1 MSYAGVWTAANAP
14 DFQGRCLAGLW
25 DVSVKVLGGNPS
37 KDDAAYSN
45 IVLRGEQEITPA
57 VLAMQVLRNTT
68 IAADP
73 DASTDADI
81 EWQLNAVWKELISI
95 G

>member
-14 DFQGRCLAGLW
+14 DFQGRCVAGMW
-25 DVSVKVLGGNPS
+25 DVAVKVLAGNPS

-57 VLAMQVLRNTT
+57 ILAMQVLRNST

-73 DASTDADI
+73 DASTDSDI
-81 EWQLNAVWKELISI
+81 EYQLNVIWQELKSI